1 MDVVRQG
8 LGAGGFDGVQAIG
21 EHGTEDLDY
30 LPITAGLSFELT
42 LHTAQ
47 GRWQIPVL
55 ERRPVAQRAGFA
67 GQDRDVM
74 ERVVDRLAAA
84 EGTIMA
90 GDNLTILPAFQPV
103 GIGAYLDRTADR
115 AGVD

>member
-21 EHGTEDLDY
+21 EHGTEDVDY

-47 GRWQIPVL
+47 GGWQIPVL
-55 ERRPVAQRAGFA
+55 ERRPVAQRAGLA
-67 GQDRDVM
+67 SQDRDV
-74 ERVVDRLAAA
+74 
-84 EGTIMA
+84 
-90 GDNLTILPAFQPV
+90 
-103 GIGAYLDRTADR
+103 R
-115 AGVD
+115 AMRDFG

>member
-21 EHGTEDLDY
+21 EHGTEYVDY

-47 GRWQIPVL
+47 GRRQIPVL
-55 ERRPVAQRAGFA
+55 ERRPVAQRAGLA
-67 GQDRDVM
+67 DQDRDVM
-74 ERVVDRLAAA
+74 ERVVDRLATA

-90 GDNLTILPAFQPV
+90 GDNLV
-103 GIGAYLDRTADR
+103 RHRSRTHGDTMAHSCQHSR
-115 AGVD
+115 RSA